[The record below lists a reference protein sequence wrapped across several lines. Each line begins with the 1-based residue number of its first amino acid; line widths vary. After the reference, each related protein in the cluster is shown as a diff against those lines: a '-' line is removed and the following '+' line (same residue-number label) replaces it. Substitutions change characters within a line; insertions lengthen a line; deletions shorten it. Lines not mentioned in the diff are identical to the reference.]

1 LAKTEFKKIERKFRM
16 SASDDSTARSP
27 LDYGKIA
34 LAIALV
40 IGGLAFFYMTIGKQA
55 DWLRGVVV
63 VVGLL
68 AGIGVFLTSNSGKS
82 LITFF
87 RAAYNE
93 LLRVVWPTRKE
104 TTQMTLVVFGF
115 VVIMSIFLWVVDK
128 TLEYALF
135 DLLLGWRK

>member
-1 LAKTEFKKIERKFRM
+1 M
-16 SASDDSTARSP
+16 SASDGNTTRSP
-27 LDYGKIA
+27 LDYGKLA
-34 LAIALV
+34 LAIVLAV
-40 IGGLAFFYMTIGKQA
+40 GGMAFFYLTIGKQA
-55 DWLRGVVV
+55 DWLRGVIV

-68 AGIGVFLTSNSGKS
+68 AGFGVFLTTRSGQA

-104 TTQMTLVVFGF
+104 TTQMTLIVFGF

-128 TLEYALF
+128 TLEFALF

>member
-1 LAKTEFKKIERKFRM
+1 M
-16 SASDDSTARSP
+16 SALDGNTKRSP
-27 LDYGKIA
+27 LDYGKLA

-40 IGGLAFFYMTIGKQA
+40 VIGMAFFYLTIGKQA

-68 AGIGVFLTSNSGKS
+68 AGFGVFLTTRAGKS

-128 TLEYALF
+128 TLEFALF

>member
-1 LAKTEFKKIERKFRM
+1 M
-16 SASDDSTARSP
+16 SASDGNTTRSP
-27 LDYGKIA
+27 LDYGKLA
-34 LAIALV
+34 LAIVLAV
-40 IGGLAFFYMTIGKQA
+40 GGMAFFYLTIGKQA

-68 AGIGVFLTSNSGKS
+68 AGFGVFLTTRSGQA

-104 TTQMTLVVFGF
+104 TTQMTLIVFGF

-128 TLEYALF
+128 TLEFALF